1 MLSKTSSSILTSSQ
15 GVDMS
20 VSYSSAQFTVL
31 NETESVIGSSVWENS
46 SSVSSN
52 DSTMLV
58 QNASSVHISSN
69 VVVPRPQQGSDSKL
83 FYVVIFFLSFAK
95 S

>member
-1 MLSKTSSSILTSSQ
+1 MLSKTLSSMLTSPQ
-15 GVDMS
+15 DVNMS

-31 NETESVIGSSVWENS
+31 NETKSVIGSSVWENS
-46 SSVSSN
+46 SFSSN

-58 QNASSVHISSN
+58 QNASSVHVSSS

-83 FYVVIFFLSFAK
+83 FYVVIFFSSFAR